1 MTYSRKYSRRTKYDV
16 MKERKKG
23 SRAIQIGVLSALAT
37 FSSFLGGIAYA
48 EGPVNVT
55 RPNGVTVNGDTNA
68 NGVANLYAE
77 QVNRDNK
84 IGINRFNSF
93 DVKANETVNLHF
105 QNSDGDKTIKVDKLV
120 NLVNGGMNVAGT
132 VNAIKDNKIGGD
144 LYFLSSGGIAVT
156 KSGVINA
163 GSLTMVTARSTLALN
178 FLADKFAANNGSENS
193 GRKEGST
200 IIDGIPFVDQGG
212 DMNAFMEKIANS
224 GEKIP
229 LNPSGTITVEGK
241 IRTSGGVTLR
251 AGRKVTIG
259 SADSVKPTSVE
270 DKDINILTGVTNFTN
285 YVNTEKLPSGT
296 GLTAVADGGDVVLI
310 AKNAERNSYDSTSGL
325 HPIDVMNSNN
335 EVKTEVFQYGNIK
348 SNKGVTILADSTVSQ
363 ERAAN
368 AISNVQ
374 IFGKIE
380 AKDDVKLDAKSTL
393 EMIDEGKGEKKIVE
407 DNEGNISAIF
417 EDFVAQK
424 VTDLKDNAINA
435 FGLIG
440 LDLTPD
446 YSLSGSKA
454 TLAINENAIVKTD
467 GNIEANAKIDSVVAV
482 GDNTAAQKKFNIKA
496 LQWIPSVSLN
506 YLSNENNAKVIID
519 GSLTGKSVSAKSE
532 AKATVLSSA
541 ENTGKVKD
549 GTQDQ
554 TLRLA
559 LSMLLGENKASTTVG
574 STGSITTTG
583 TWTEQNPAG
592 DVTLDATATTALENN
607 VTNQAAGNAGAALSI
622 NITNYDSDATTKVE
636 GSINSAHD
644 VNVTATNNL
653 EGLDVTTL
661 NGMGKGKWAQ
671 KETDFVNSIKESDA
685 VKSLKSKLPG
695 AGGGS
700 DGPSMLDTMLGK
712 MFGEDSSTSAN
723 IKQFV
728 EKIKAK
734 MAPTPDNPLQEFGKK
749 FSIGGAV
756 QYIDVTN
763 HSKVDIGSKLIK
775 AGNDVNFKAKT
786 NIDDIGV
793 NLASQVNNYSQN
805 NTNKYS
811 GAVTVLV
818 SNVDNSS
825 DVIVRGKTIRPQD
838 SAVTNKESGVY
849 AKGNVNITAET
860 INEYNRLAD
869 MKDQLEKAINELEA
883 LYSNPQNFLNFATD
897 DVQKLINDTKT
908 LISTARGQ
916 LNNINRRVDEPLGDQ
931 SKMIILGNRLFSA
944 TQTIQKVVAKV
955 DEVRNLP
962 NKVFSDIGEKATA
975 PFRNVIDALTQFAGI
990 DNYTNYYVRS
1000 TIQGNDD
1007 KAPDVAIG
1015 ASVGYIS
1022 QGNNAHVTI
1031 GKNAIISAEKD
1042 VALNSNAKSEL
1053 VSFVGNASEFMM
1065 PSGQSAAK
1073 GIGASVAIN
1082 NIGAESTTFVNEGAR
1097 ILSKQ
1102 NVNVDAETKLDN
1114 TSIAFA
1120 AGAAGKFGLTGNVA
1134 VAMGDSKT
1142 LSFIDDEATV
1152 VAGDTDST
1160 LSITAKNDTKLNN
1173 AAGGFVKG
1181 TGTAV
1186 GVGIAVNVNNVDT
1199 MSGITD
1205 TDWYSESYE
1214 SDISDVEAR
1223 DNETEDEKLARKLK
1237 NKASRAARLVQETIN
1252 ANSDSSLYG
1261 YKSVETAGS
1270 TGSISA
1276 AHVKSSASST
1286 GLINAVGLTGA
1297 KASSPDEKETKPG
1310 FFDTVKKT
1318 AMDKAQALLG
1328 KIDGVLNSDTANK
1341 TGFTVK
1347 DATNA
1352 SVPGEE
1358 KADSAKSSITE
1369 TPSGAPTTGPSTQDG
1384 AKVSVAGS
1392 VAVNI
1397 VDGDTVSFIN
1407 NANIKLKGGTPTNK
1421 NSLESVAKD
1430 DVFIGA
1436 WAGGAALSLN
1446 KSNSSSTG
1454 IAGAFGVNVLNRGVS
1469 SIIDESA
1476 IKDAEFVSNKA
1487 SSEGATYGAGLG
1499 VAVASSSGQGSS
1511 TAGSAAVSY
1520 NAIDND
1526 LLAVINNSTIDRSED
1541 GQDRTLDNLSLTN
1554 TTFTNQLQI
1563 TGGGSISV
1571 SKSGGRATSVGGT
1584 IVLADIDNT
1593 MASAIR
1599 GSTVKNANDVTV
1611 ESMVGVKQIGVAV
1624 TGAVAVGSQ
1633 NSTAIGGAIAY
1644 NSLNNDV
1651 LSAVDSSTIEMVG
1664 DNGLTVQSYDFKEG
1678 AVTDPDYKANKHER
1692 YLTEHEVNTDQ
1703 AHYQSS
1709 IANSDSNYKA
1719 DEDDQNYNKALN
1731 TAKDK
1736 NAKDGGS
1743 LIITGALS
1751 LSASSGNGAAG
1762 GAFAIDNIDN
1772 KFVSRIS
1779 NNSTITS
1786 KNVNVMS
1793 DVDTRLI
1800 GIASGIAGS
1809 GKFAAAGSIS
1819 WANVDNKSE
1828 AYIADSDVTATGGAV
1843 DVKATNDAVGV
1854 NVAGGIAAGTNAAG
1868 LAIAFHGLDNETLA
1882 HIDKSNVTTK
1892 DLDVNALSGAKII
1905 TVGAGVVGTSTNA
1918 INGVVAVARGEN
1930 KTEAY
1935 ITDTAKAHT
1944 IDVTTTEINA
1954 KDASKIISIAGG
1966 VTAGGTNAVGGAI
1979 AINDLGGFSG
1989 NTKNSSQNLRAYVS
2003 GTKMKVGTSLDV
2015 TASDEAHLLTVSAGF
2030 AGGGT
2035 NAVQGAA
2042 AASLINKNVEATV
2055 SDTEINKDETESKG
2069 KVTLSATN
2077 TGEIKGNAVV
2087 VAAGGTAG
2095 VGAGIGVNRIVQG
2108 TNTAV
2113 TGSNVKVNDLL
2124 MSSKSEAKIQA
2135 IGFGGA
2141 AAGTVGVAGSFGT
2154 NIIDNNTTSAIKT
2167 STILAKGSVGV
2178 VSQADD
2184 RLANYAGALAGGGTG
2199 ALGLGVSVNTIT
2211 GDTKSLIEDSDVTA
2225 LDQTGTQVQTKSG
2238 MDNNSIIH
2246 ENLDKDAFDIESL
2259 KDGRQANSQ
2268 SGLVVDS
2275 SATHSISSIM
2285 ASGGGAGTIAVF
2297 GTVNVNNIGGA
2308 TIADVVKSD
2317 INKNGGGKV
2326 KVNAADY
2333 VNSSGVVASLSIAGN
2348 GAVGVLNDTN
2358 LYNRTTRAAILGRAL
2373 DETSGTKTLKGTA
2386 IDVTAASKAGFMNFD
2401 ASVSAAVEG
2410 VGFSGVSTVSKING
2424 STSAKVNYMKGTLKN
2439 HLNVD
2444 AYHKDAAFVNT
2455 VSAGVAGLG
2464 AGAGLTVA
2472 VLNQNSQVSASVT
2485 GSDMQEETDKSN
2497 ASISVTAQND
2507 SSVNPLLTSAGIAG
2521 IGVGVAGT
2529 VAVNNYTQD
2538 VATTVSGSK
2547 LKAGSVNIGAK
2558 GKTSSDTVGGQ
2569 VAGGLGGVGVSVSV
2583 NTFNDNVNAVVD
2595 DSSVINATNAQNG
2608 NLKISSV
2615 AERDISQE
2623 AYNVSAGAVAV
2634 DANILVN
2641 TVNRQVT
2648 DADAQAKINKAKTV
2662 RNGNGVSYM
2671 GLTTD
2676 EKTALTNQT
2685 AIDANYGTDNSERG
2699 VITSINGATLNASK
2713 MVDINTEEKNKVNIR
2728 GGSFAVG
2735 VVSVN
2740 GAIGVLDVS
2749 HNTKT
2754 ETIGG
2759 TITAP
2764 TISINSKVG
2773 DLDGSGVKM
2782 ELYQGAGGVV
2792 AAGAAVATTKTA
2804 GNVQTIANGTTF
2816 KAPTAVIINAEDTS
2830 TTTAEAKGIAAGVY
2844 AGGAIVSTA
2853 TNSSNARVNISG
2865 IKVDGNGSTGNTFSA
2880 TTNRT
2885 NNVIADA
2892 KSAGFGLASASAAA
2906 ATALDSGESTI
2917 SVNEGAGATTEIK
2930 ANATTFSAKSA
2941 PRLLADAG
2949 SIAGGA
2955 VGSFGASISTALAT
2969 GTSDISIGKG
2979 SRVNLLGTT
2988 GASTVDISATYSNT
3002 DKKDADDESAN
3013 VTARLEGVGVAG
3025 TAAINVNTATARNIT
3040 KTNVELG
3047 KVGFGD
3053 TNTPDVDIESL
3064 NDSAAKAKVWALSAG
3079 TYASGSN
3086 FGFVTSKGTSNIAVD
3101 GISGE
3106 TLKVRG
3112 LSINASA
3119 SAKNLVNADGSGG
3132 ALVAISPVAAL
3143 TSSTMD
3149 NNATVTLKGKWDVSG
3164 AVDVAARKTFATDID
3179 TNTLTAALIG
3189 GSGAWT
3195 INATNGASTVNVD
3208 GAEITSTGSQT
3219 YQAVTGLD
3227 ITNKLSASGYG
3238 AGALAAAGTFS
3249 DDDADLTK
3257 EGDKYTS
3264 AADTGNNV
3272 NRAKGIRTA
3281 STVNFNNAKLKTTG
3295 RYANIV
3301 GQTSTSGE
3309 VNMYSNIKSAGIV
3322 AGTFTTMKST
3332 ILYDNNVNATGSN
3345 FYTGGLNSDVI
3356 LSGVDNTKIHLNA
3369 IADTQGGVVG
3379 ASSAKLASA
3388 ITRNN
3393 KVNVDSTTKMYSTN
3407 DVSLFAG
3414 RGANGLVSSLDYYI
3428 TAAAYNKTAIPL
3440 ATAPSIGNMMFQNN
3454 QVNMEGTSESIR
3466 HANLFAAH
3474 GQSLMAKV
3482 AKEYTIW
3489 NGGETGSGELVSS
3502 IAGQKPSD
3510 DDHRNNYVNV
3520 AGGATM
3526 KAGIHNKLGITI
3538 SGEITTIGDKGY
3550 VAFDLDSGSDWF
3562 KETDWYKA
3570 NIVNG
3575 KLAVSMEST
3584 SADIIKRYNE
3594 VRGNLTKY
3602 TPGTDNYT
3610 YLKAEYDYLLSVLKE
3625 NGLAVLDKN
3634 TGEVI
3639 GVSNKAETLVYKLP
3653 DLVVSGGNVDITADK
3668 VQGSGSL
3675 IAQGSPVLSVTSTVQ
3690 AGMKVGTMSIADAG
3704 GFVMMNGAEQ
3714 TGRFSNFG
3722 GTVSQTGQS
3731 GVESTVSLI
3740 NNAPQKTGTVS
3751 DIYIL
3756 GGVINNAGKV
3766 KIANKNYNIYLYGAD
3781 GVSGSSIE
3789 ISAPKGN
3796 VTQSAPKSNFNV
3808 GGSIADQY
3816 YNESILT
3823 HLRQYMGELIGTGD
3837 DRTIKWTWD
3846 EVRNLVLT
3854 DSHFNDA
3861 DRWYIN
3867 NVANKNPYTP
3877 RADGAV
3883 QAGGDVFINAAS
3895 INVHGLIQSGYTTY
3909 NNVLTGQELTNAKNK
3924 IAELDRKNGNA
3935 TLSDSSVAGNSDYLI
3950 SGGGKYYDES
3960 LGQYVYKVG
3969 LYYNPSTKRIVT
3981 ESVKPIGGHV
3991 YLTGGIASAGAG
4003 RIIVSDGT
4011 PTITIN
4017 TSGVDRDLAVNAIT
4031 NKNISGLIRITDTF
4045 TKTDKGPLVTEYTNG
4060 SVKSYYQ
4067 QDPDRLVNNGN
4078 TNTSY
4083 NVADNLYV
4091 FSTGGIT
4098 STTVKFYEYNEKSA
4112 FWGAVKFSRS
4122 DTQKLIDKT
4131 KSNPDDATLNTREV
4145 SYNGAALPQAD
4156 AITKSTDGRL
4166 QGKDFTIY
4174 SRLTNKSDPEK
4185 SDPVPKYI
4193 YDHWWQYLTGSPRV
4207 NVKWTETTGSSRDIV
4222 TAINVSKDIQV
4233 KVDHNSNDTIKLV
4246 SAKSII
4252 VNGDLKSAT
4261 SAGKIDFDAWNGSVK
4276 TASGSTASAIT
4287 DNLKVRATAGIDLN
4301 HAALNSTDKAVI
4313 DIATGK
4319 GNIALNSNYGNLA
4332 IYQAVTGAGNP
4343 ITVSTGDVKISAKG
4357 NIVQDSTT
4365 QYDDYAIKGKRIDLT
4380 SETGSVG
4387 EANKALSF
4395 WVGGEVLSGDARMSS
4410 LNVTAAKDVNMI
4422 QNVQGDVRLGQ
4433 VISTGGNVKLEAKGG
4448 SFVDALGDANSDS
4461 AAADK
4466 IVEDWIASG
4475 IISENDTDSTSTNA
4489 GINAKKDRVD
4499 AMKAQLSQLISNSL
4513 IEEGKKASDNLSANT
4528 EWQNAY
4534 ANLKQAQADFN
4545 ATHSSENTSALEAAK
4560 IRYDAAI
4567 KAVVGET
4574 PTAEERAA
4582 IAKVSEFKL
4591 DNAAKLSG
4599 IGVDAEEAKATLT
4612 ALEQSRNTKLATTDK
4627 INSTAS
4633 TIMNQLDRTENDQT
4647 ANRNAFIAVQQ
4658 DKDATAEAKTA
4669 AQNTYIAQQRD
4680 SLGGIASDTLKNNEK
4695 FGEWL
4700 ISYREINNSKAKY
4713 GWSKNQLL
4721 FAIQDSILNA
4731 KQGTTVQVKVP
4742 NVQAN
4747 SITLKASG
4755 GVGVDEAAQII
4766 PIEQLANLT
4775 NLKLLATATSGDVTW
4790 NKDANGKNVSATI
4803 ARQKAINI
4811 QLNKG
4816 TNETP
4821 QGTITVSGS
4830 QNIYMAAEENTPF
4843 NIYNIKTFG
4852 NVTLQGSKG
4861 VTPMGDGTAA
4871 DISGK
4876 NLLLRGGD
4884 GSLGAAN
4891 RPLLVDMTGT
4901 VDVNADAS
4909 IYLKNVGNNNLVM
4922 LAGAAKDD
4930 LYLVSNKG
4938 ITMSHENGKDMGYL
4952 NVTNGTITLV
4962 AQDGDVGEA
4971 ADDEKSN
4978 GIRIVSANAAVR
4990 AYGNNVYLTDQKL
5003 SRTDGNGTSQ
5013 TMNLVNVHAKDGGTV
5028 EVANDGRIKVVR
5040 PTDEQAKIRLYEND
5054 TVNGKLFTEEAANDE
5069 YYTTSSA
5076 TNGLNAIT
5084 APSVSLKSARD
5095 KISIDGAITT
5105 SNTTGTDLSLSAYQ
5119 SIDDYAYGEIHAN
5132 SMNLETTRG
5141 ISLTSGLNVVNKI
5154 LFGGV
5159 GSDETTQTHGN
5170 ILINVTTEATEVS
5183 QKANDEV
5190 VGNITIKNL
5199 QHLGQLSFLTALR
5212 AVAPTPVEPVDP
5224 NTPHD
5229 DSYGNVVASTDN
5241 GDINVREVINAE
5253 NNVNL
5258 TTNKG
5263 NVNIGNNINAENGYV
5278 NVKTD
5283 EGNVAVLGDGGSIS
5297 AGTYVDIGAQKGSV
5311 NIEGDVT
5318 ANDGFVK
5325 IESKVTE
5332 QQSQEGTASGI
5343 HVTGNIEAKKDQSTN
5358 EKAGIVSFIS
5368 NTGPINIEGDVKGEE
5383 GVKANTN
5390 TGNIDFN
5397 GKVEAD
5403 NGDITASTPSGNITF
5418 GGEVNAKQGKV
5429 DAGSEDGTGNI
5440 NFVDKVSGKTGVKA
5454 QTGTGA
5460 IVFEDGADVKSEEG
5474 KVETETTSG
5483 NINFGGLVSGKKG
5496 VKATTNTSGDI
5507 VFKGE
5512 TTSDQKVEANTKGSG
5527 NVTFEKNVTGGKG
5540 VSATTKN
5547 GYIEFKDGANVE
5559 ATTGDVATETEN
5571 GKITFGGTTNAVLGN
5586 VTAKTTDT
5594 GNIEFKKEVS
5604 GNAGVSAQTK
5614 TGDIIFDTGANVGS
5628 AAGTVS
5634 AKTET
5639 GDVGFGGTVTGKT
5652 GVTATVDKD
5661 GNITFEGTTASDAKV
5676 EAKTATKG
5684 NINFKEAVS
5693 GKTGV
5698 SAETKEGN
5706 ITFDTGANVESS
5718 AGSVTAKTTTG
5729 NVGFGGTVSGKTGVS
5744 SDVGTGNINYSG
5756 DVTATGG
5763 NVSSKTNTTTEGKG
5777 NITYGAGSTVKAE
5790 AGDIISN
5797 TNLGDV
5803 TFGGVAE
5810 ANKNITTGTKK
5821 GDVQY
5826 GGNASAGTNISTTVE
5841 TEGGINFVGTAKT
5854 TSGDINSST
5863 QKGDIKFASTAQSG
5877 KNIISTTK
5885 DEGDIE
5891 YAGSVSADT
5900 DIIST
5905 VETAGDIKFTGE
5917 AHADHDIASSTKNGD
5932 ITFSNNA
5939 SAGNDINSTT
5949 KDNGNINFGGTV
5961 HATHDIN
5968 ATTMSEKPGNAAQ
5981 VPEGNGDITFEGAV
5995 SAGNDVNAD
6004 ANGNGSVFVKDDVTA
6019 NNNISMSV
6027 QNSGANGGIL
6037 FNKEDVD
6044 TIDVHAV
6051 TGGVNLI
6058 IKEGGSGN
6066 ISDGHAT
6073 VEITTDPTTGK
6084 KNTIVTQNP
6093 DGTKANITAGTRTE
6107 NQYNDP
6113 NNNNTNIKIA
6123 NAGTVGGF
6131 VNLSNVYAED
6141 DVRVQSA
6148 TKDENHGG
6156 VVVELLNG
6164 ERVIVAV
6171 GSSRAGAMQ
6180 ITHMSAGQSI
6190 AVAGANI
6197 DIEHLDQRPERDNM
6211 LGAQFKNEND
6221 PNAPME
6227 NVSLGDVNVNTGFL
6241 IDQLWLKNGQLTV
6254 NTGRFELDKVYVE
6267 EKATFSNGNMVT
6279 NIFGI
6284 PPVLEAGASSTYWNN
6299 TSIFKPNETPETL
6312 ERWYQEKAQP
6322 EKWQFLYF
6330 TNGGP
6335 VQTSNGNLLS
6345 LSEYYY
6351 AYNQRYT
6358 MDDTM
6363 RRMSTDKL
6371 QNFYPKYYN
6380 TELHYFER
6388 FTPPVIEESPVKA
6401 RNADEDEL
6409 EVVK

>member
-178 FLADKFAANNGSENS
+178 FLADKFAANNGSENG

-325 HPIDVMNSNN
+325 HPIDVMDSNN

-549 GTQDQ
+549 STQDQ

-883 LYSNPQNFLNFATD
+883 LYSNPQNFLNLATD

-975 PFRNVIDALTQFAGI
+975 PVRNVIDALTQFAGI

-1142 LSFIDDEATV
+1142 LSFVDDEATIS
-1152 VAGDTDST
+1152 AGDSNST
-1160 LSITAKNDTKLNN
+1160 LSITATNDTRLNN
-1173 AAGGFVKG
+1173 AAGGFVSG
-1181 TGTAV
+1181 DGTAV
-1186 GVGIAVNVNNVDT
+1186 GMGVAVNVNNVDT

-1205 TDWYSESYE
+1205 TDWYSEFYE

-1358 KADSAKSSITE
+1358 KAGSAKSSITE

-1384 AKVSVAGS
+1384 AKIAGAGS

-1397 VDGDTVSFIN
+1397 VDGDTVSFIRG
-1407 NANIKLKGGTPTNK
+1407 ANIKLKGGTPTNK

-1469 SIIDESA
+1469 SLIDASKV
-1476 IKDAEFVSNKA
+1476 KDAEFVSNKA
-1487 SSEGATYGAGLG
+1487 YSEGATYGAGLG
-1499 VAVASSSGQGSS
+1499 VAVASSSSQGSS

-1541 GQDRTLDNLSLTN
+1541 VQDRTLDNLSLTN

-1624 TGAVAVGSQ
+1624 TGAVAVGGQ

-1678 AVTDPDYKANKHER
+1678 AVTDPDYKANKHES

-1828 AYIADSDVTATGGAV
+1828 AYIADSNVMATGGAV

-1935 ITDTAKAHT
+1935 ITDRAKAHT
-1944 IDVTTTEINA
+1944 IDVTTAEINA

-1989 NTKNSSQNLRAYVS
+1989 NTKNSSQNLKAYVS

-2308 TIADVVKSD
+2308 TIADVVRSD

-2326 KVNAADY
+2326 KVNAKDY
-2333 VNSSGVVASLSIAGN
+2333 TNSSGVVASLSIAGT

-2424 STSAKVNYMKGTLKN
+2424 STSAKVNYMKGTLRDR
-2439 HLNVD
+2439 LNVD

-2455 VSAGVAGLG
+2455 VSTGVAGLG

-2472 VLNQNSQVSASVT
+2472 VLNQNSKVSASVT

-2558 GKTSSDTVGGQ
+2558 GKTSSDTIGGQ

-2930 ANATTFSAKSA
+2930 ANTTTFSAKSA

-2949 SIAGGA
+2949 SVAGGA

-3002 DKKDADDESAN
+3002 DKQDADEESAN
-3013 VTARLEGVGVAG
+3013 VTARLQGVGVAG
-3025 TAAINVNTATARNIT
+3025 TAAVNINTATARNIT
-3040 KTNVELG
+3040 KTNVKLG
-3047 KVGFGD
+3047 QVGFGD
-3053 TNTPDVDIESL
+3053 TNTPDVDVESV

-3086 FGFVTSKGTSNIAVD
+3086 FGFVTSKGTADIAVD

-3112 LSINASA
+3112 LSLNASA
-3119 SAKNLVNADGSGG
+3119 SAKNLVDADGSGG

-3227 ITNKLSASGYG
+3227 IANKLSASGYG

-3249 DDDADLTK
+3249 ENDDVLESDD
-3257 EGDKYTS
+3257 GKYKS
-3264 AADTGNNV
+3264 KIDTDDSI
-3272 NRAKGIRTA
+3272 NRTKGINTA

-3309 VNMYSNIKSAGIV
+3309 VNMYSNIKSAGVV

-3332 ILYDNNVNATGSN
+3332 ILYDNNVNAKGSN

-3393 KVNVDSTTKMYSTN
+3393 KVNVDSATKMYSTN

-3584 SADIIKRYNE
+3584 SADIIKRYDE

-4112 FWGAVKFSRS
+4112 FWGAVKFSKS

-4131 KSNPDDATLNTREV
+4131 KSNPADATLNTSEV
-4145 SYNGAALPQAD
+4145 SYNDAALPQAD

-4410 LNVTAAKDVNMI
+4410 LNVTAEGDVNMV
-4422 QNVQGDVRLGQ
+4422 QNVSGNVRLGE
-4433 VISTGGNVKLEAKGG
+4433 VVSENGKVKLTAKGG

-4461 AAADK
+4461 TAADK
-4466 IVEDWIASG
+4466 MVEDWIASG
-4475 IISENDTDSTSTNA
+4475 IISKDDTDDTSTHAATEARN
-4489 GINAKKDRVD
+4489 IRKDALD
-4499 AMKAQLSQLISNSL
+4499 TQLKQLISEAYIKDANT
-4513 IEEGKKASDNLSANT
+4513 GSDNLVSNV
-4528 EWQNAY
+4528 EWQAAY
-4534 ANLKQAQADFN
+4534 ANLKEKQAAYN
-4545 ATHSSENTSALEAAK
+4545 ATKSAENTSALEAAK
-4560 IRYDAAI
+4560 IRYDDAI
-4567 KAVVGET
+4567 KAVLGET

-4591 DNAAKLSG
+4591 DNASKLSG
-4599 IGVDAEEAKATLT
+4599 TGADAEAKATLDV
-4612 ALEQSRNTKLATTDK
+4612 LVQNRNKAVTGEDK
-4627 INSTAS
+4627 INRAVGIIADKLANTA
-4633 TIMNQLDRTENDQT
+4633 NDQT
-4647 ANRNAFIAVQQ
+4647 LTTARDSYIKIQQ
-4658 DKDATAEAKTA
+4658 DKKATEAQKDASKASYIETQKQVLGTA
-4669 AQNTYIAQQRD
+4669 
-4680 SLGGIASDTLKNNEK
+4680 ASDTLKDSM
-4695 FGEWL
+4695 GDWL
-4700 ISYREINNSKAKY
+4700 ISYREVNNSKAKY

-4721 FAIQDSILNA
+4721 FAIQDSIINSTPGQTA
-4731 KQGTTVQVKVP
+4731 EVKVP
-4742 NVQAN
+4742 NVRAN
-4747 SITLKASG
+4747 SIKLNASA
-4755 GVGVDEAAQII
+4755 GVGIDEAAKEIQVAD
-4766 PIEQLANLT
+4766 LANIT
-4775 NLKLLATATSGDVTW
+4775 NLKLLATAKSGDVTW
-4790 NKDANGKNVSATI
+4790 HYDTQGNATSVTL
-4803 ARQKAINI
+4803 ARQQAINI

-4816 TNETP
+4816 ANDTP
-4821 QGTITVSGS
+4821 TGSITVSGTE
-4830 QNIYMAAEENTPF
+4830 NIYLAAEANTPL
-4843 NIYNIKTFG
+4843 NINNISTNK
-4852 NVTLQGSKG
+4852 NVTLMGKLG
-4861 VTPMGDGTAA
+4861 VNPLGDGTAA

-4876 NLLLRGGD
+4876 NLILRGGD
-4884 GSLGAAN
+4884 GNLGTAD
-4891 RPLLVDMTGT
+4891 RPLLVDMSGT
-4901 VDVNADAS
+4901 VDVNTLGS
-4909 IYLKNVGNNNLVM
+4909 IYVKSIADSGLTM
-4922 LAGAAKDD
+4922 MAAAAGQD
-4930 LYLVSNKG
+4930 LYLVSTKG
-4938 ITMSHENGKDMGYL
+4938 IKMTHEAGKDMGYL
-4952 NVTNGTITLV
+4952 TSNNGMITLV

-4971 ADDEKSN
+4971 ADAEKSN
-4978 GIRIVSANAAVR
+4978 GIRIVSHDTPIR
-4990 AYGNNVYLTDQKL
+4990 AYGNSVYLTDQKL
-5003 SRTDGNGTSQ
+5003 SRTDGQGSTA

-5154 LFGGV
+5154 LFGGIR
-5159 GSDETTQTHGN
+5159 SDQTTQTHGN
-5170 ILINVTTEATEVS
+5170 VLINVTTDATEVS

-5390 TGNIDFN
+5390 TGNIDFT

-5483 NINFGGLVSGKKG
+5483 NINFGGLVSGKEG

-5527 NVTFEKNVTGGKG
+5527 NVTFEKNVTGGEG
-5540 VSATTKN
+5540 VSAKTKN

-5594 GNIEFKKEVS
+5594 GDIEFKKEVS
-5604 GNAGVSAQTK
+5604 GKAGVSA
-5614 TGDIIFDTGANVGS
+5614 
-5628 AAGTVS
+5628 
-5634 AKTET
+5634 
-5639 GDVGFGGTVTGKT
+5639 
-5652 GVTATVDKD
+5652 
-5661 GNITFEGTTASDAKV
+5661 TT
-5676 EAKTATKG
+5676 T
-5684 NINFKEAVS
+5684 
-5693 GKTGV
+5693 
-5698 SAETKEGN
+5698 EGN

-5729 NVGFGGTVSGKTGVS
+5729 DVGFGGTVTGKTGVS

-5763 NVSSKTNTTTEGKG
+5763 NVSSKTNTTEEGKG

-5803 TFGGVAE
+5803 TFGGVAD
-5810 ANKNITTGTKK
+5810 AKNSITTGTKK

-5841 TEGGINFVGTAKT
+5841 TEGGINFVGTANT
-5854 TSGDINSST
+5854 TNGDINSST

-5891 YAGSVSADT
+5891 YAGNVSADT

-5917 AHADHDIASSTKNGD
+5917 AHADHDIASSTKDGD

-5949 KDNGNINFGGTV
+5949 KDNGNITFGGTV
-5961 HATHDIN
+5961 HATNDIN

-5981 VPEGNGDITFEGAV
+5981 VPDGNGDITFEGEV
-5995 SAGNDVNAD
+5995 TAGNDITAD

-6027 QNSGANGGIL
+6027 QNGGANGGIL
-6037 FNKEDVD
+6037 FKKDGVN

-6051 TGGVNLI
+6051 KGGVDLL

-6066 ISDGHAT
+6066 IADGHAT
-6073 VEITTDPTTGK
+6073 VEIVDDGTTGK
-6084 KNTIVTQNP
+6084 KKTVVTQDEN
-6093 DGTKANITAGTRTE
+6093 GTKANITAGTRSE
-6107 NQYNDP
+6107 DQKNDP
-6113 NNNNTNIKIA
+6113 NNINTNINIA
-6123 NAGTVGGF
+6123 NNGKPGGI
-6131 VNLSNVYAED
+6131 VNLADIYAED
-6141 DVRVQSA
+6141 EVRVSSS

-6156 VVVELLNG
+6156 VAIGLLNG

-6171 GSSRAGAMQ
+6171 GSNRQGAMQ
-6180 ITHMSAGQSI
+6180 IVKTLAGESI
-6190 AVAGANI
+6190 ALAGADI
-6197 DIEHLDQRPERDNM
+6197 DLKNLTQRPNRDNM
-6211 LGAQFKNEND
+6211 LGAKFKNGND
-6221 PNAPME
+6221 DHAPID
-6227 NVSLGDVNVNTGFL
+6227 SLTVGEVNTENGFL
-6241 IDQLWLKNGQLTV
+6241 VDQLWAKRSEITV
-6254 NTGRFELDKVYVE
+6254 HRGRFELDKLYIE
-6267 EKATFSNGNMVT
+6267 EKGTFSNGNMVT
-6279 NIFGI
+6279 NVFGI
-6284 PPVLEAGASSTYWNN
+6284 PPVLEAGAMSTYWNN
-6299 TSIFKPNETPETL
+6299 TSIFKPNETEETL
-6312 ERWYQEKAQP
+6312 ARWYEEKTEP
-6322 EKWQFLYF
+6322 EKWQFLHF
-6330 TNGGP
+6330 SNGGP

-6358 MDDTM
+6358 LDDTM

-6388 FTPPVIEESPVKA
+6388 FNPPVIEESPVKA